1 MYVTTYFIGAANIAV
16 FWYTIVWLKLISYVS
31 VNLWYRLGLMKHEE
45 KGKANAWALEIWLS
59 QFSTGL
65 QLDLKK

>member
-45 KGKANAWALEIWLS
+45 KGKAN
-59 QFSTGL
+59 T
-65 QLDLKK
+65 